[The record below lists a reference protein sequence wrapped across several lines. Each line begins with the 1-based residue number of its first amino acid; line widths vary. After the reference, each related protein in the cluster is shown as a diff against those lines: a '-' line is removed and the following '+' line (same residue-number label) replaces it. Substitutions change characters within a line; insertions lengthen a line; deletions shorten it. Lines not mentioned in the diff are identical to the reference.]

1 MIEKARE
8 RFNRSFSEEKY
19 HQMLHDL
26 NSMFHYHIP
35 FRVAESPV
43 FVPKWF
49 SDKMFMACREMISFI
64 SHPAFKEKSQGAIPP
79 HLYLPGEGSHSIFLA
94 FDFGICR
101 NEKGEIIPQLIE
113 LQGFPSLFGWQ
124 HLLAKHYRRFFEV
137 EESLNHLFTHS
148 EEEYLSMV
156 KQAISGNQPEEN
168 TILLEID
175 PDNQNTRI
183 DFLMTEK
190 LWGVRAVCI
199 SKIKS
204 AGRELYYEH
213 NGRRITIHRIYNRVI
228 FDELQNRPDITPGF
242 DLMQE
247 YDVEWAGHPNWFFR
261 ISKYL
266 MPWLKGEYIPPTYFL
281 NELKTIPEDLEN
293 YVLKPLFSFS
303 GSGVVFHV
311 TRQDIDA
318 INNPSQYI
326 LQRKVNYEPVIRS
339 PENRIKAELRLL
351 FLWNDAESNPQPVIN
366 MARLS
371 QGEMIGVKYNK
382 NKTWVGGSVGFYE

>member
-1 MIEKARE
+1 
-8 RFNRSFSEEKY
+8 
-19 HQMLHDL
+19 
-26 NSMFHYHIP
+26 
-35 FRVAESPV
+35 
-43 FVPKWF
+43 
-49 SDKMFMACREMISFI
+49 
-64 SHPAFKEKSQGAIPP
+64 
-79 HLYLPGEGSHSIFLA
+79 
-94 FDFGICR
+94 
-101 NEKGEIIPQLIE
+101 
-113 LQGFPSLFGWQ
+113 
-124 HLLAKHYRRFFEV
+124 
-137 EESLNHLFTHS
+137 
-148 EEEYLSMV
+148 
-156 KQAISGNQPEEN
+156 
-168 TILLEID
+168 
-175 PDNQNTRI
+175 
-183 DFLMTEK
+183 MTEK

-318 INNPSQYI
+318 ITNPSQYI